1 MMLHLSNKLQLYLA
15 HTLEINGYDEEIN
28 SKNGWIMM
36 ELSSFL

>member
-1 MMLHLSNKLQLYLA
+1 MLHLSNKLQLYSA

-28 SKNGWIMM
+28 SKNGGIML

>member
-1 MMLHLSNKLQLYLA
+1 MA

-28 SKNGWIMM
+28 SKNGGIML